1 MTAPAPPATPARATL
16 GPANDLEKVS
26 PLGLARH
33 LLGRLTRESKRSG
46 AGGAGGFA
54 GRILFAAA
62 LSSTAGALGG
72 LVPAAVETGVQALL
86 GNVSR
91 ASLARILAPVLAP
104 ATTASWVYI
113 VIAFV
118 AILLSVFVALLS
130 SQNSTRLTAETSSR
144 LRAIMMRSLIESSP
158 REIATLGES
167 LALVPVSNIPRPPGV
182 GPPKAAGTDTVKLT
196 VLRDAQSAAEFVI
209 AGLVT
214 LPYAIVA
221 LAMLATDLIGSGS
234 GLVALGGLVIFV
246 LSRLAS
252 LRASKGVAR
261 ATQALQATDARVF
274 GEIGEKLTHIEDFRL
289 AGAKD
294 RALDEVDGAL
304 RESVVARRGF
314 ARALALS
321 SQVTTVLGA
330 MAPLL
335 LLLVLSATHHAP
347 NPGEVGKLLLAI
359 PALVARLQAIDA
371 LRVSAIEKAFV
382 LRSVVKVMD
391 IEPRPDA
398 SRAHLRA
405 ADLGPG
411 GIVLDHV
418 TFTPAGKDKPILDD
432 VSLEVPEGSVVGLCG
447 PSGSG
452 KSTILRML
460 LRLDDPSAGA
470 VSVAGKDVREIVVDD
485 LSRVFS
491 RLGQESKLLARSI
504 EDNVLLGAPSTTT
517 PRREA
522 AKRALERAQIEA
534 LATDEG
540 IARKFSP
547 APPNLSGGE
556 QRRVL
561 FARALAQDARVLV
574 LDEPEAGLPGGQVE
588 AVLKAAVEAS
598 KGKTLFIAT
607 HAPDLLP
614 STFNVLLQGGK
625 VVDRGTHAELLER
638 SELYRSLF
646 SRKAKPADE
655 PPPPGAPPPGAPPL
669 APPGL

>member
-1 MTAPAPPATPARATL
+1 MTASAPR
-16 GPANDLEKVS
+16 DLEKVS
-26 PLGLARH
+26 PLGLAR
-33 LLGRLTRESKRSG
+33 LLLARITRDSRRAG
-46 AGGAGGFA
+46 AAGGSGGFA
-54 GRILFAAA
+54 GRILLAA
-62 LSSTAGALGG
+62 LLASVAGALGG
-72 LVPAAVETGVQALL
+72 LVPAAVEMGVQALL
-86 GNVSR
+86 NEPGK
-91 ASLARILAPVLAP
+91 ASLARLFARVLP
-104 ATTASWVYI
+104 PESTSVWVYI
-113 VIAFV
+113 GIAFG

-158 REIATLGES
+158 REISNLGEKLS
-167 LALVPVSNIPRPPGV
+167 MAPVSNIPRPPGMA
-182 GPPKAAGTDTVKLT
+182 PPKAAGTDTVKLT
-196 VLRDAQSAAEFVI
+196 VLRDAQSSAEFMV

-214 LPYAIVA
+214 LPQALVA
-221 LAMLATDLIGSGS
+221 LAALAIDLIQSGS

-246 LSRLAS
+246 ISRVAS

-261 ATQALQATDARVF
+261 ATAALQATDARVF
-274 GEIGEKLTHIEDFRL
+274 GEIGEKLTHVEDFRL
-289 AGAKD
+289 AGAKE
-294 RALDEVDGAL
+294 RALGEVEAAL
-304 RESVVARRGF
+304 GESVIARRGF

-335 LLLVLSATHHAP
+335 VLLILSAMNRQP
-347 NPGEVGKLLLAI
+347 NAGEVGKLLLAI

-371 LRVSAIEKAFV
+371 MRVSAIEKAFV
-382 LRSVVKVMD
+382 LRSVCKVIE
-391 IEPRPDA
+391 IEPKPDA
-398 SRAHLRA
+398 SRARLA
-405 ADLGPG
+405 AASVPPG
-411 GIVLDHV
+411 GIQLENV
-418 TFTPAGKDKPILDD
+418 TFTPLGKDKPILDD

-460 LRLDDPSAGA
+460 LRLDDPSGG
-470 VSVAGKDVREIVVDD
+470 SVKVGGTDVREILVDD
-485 LSRVFS
+485 LSRMFS
-491 RLGQESKLLARSI
+491 RMGQESKLLARSI
-504 EDNVLLGAPSTTT
+504 EENVLLGAPETIA
-517 PRREA
+517 PRGEA
-522 AKRALERAQIEA
+522 AKRALAQAQIDA

-588 AVLKAAVEAS
+588 AVLKAAVDAS

-614 STFNVLLQGGK
+614 STFNVLLKDGK
-625 VVDRGTHAELLER
+625 VVDKGTHAELLDR
-638 SELYRSLF
+638 SDLYRSLF
-646 SRKAKPADE
+646 SRKATTDGNA
-655 PPPPGAPPPGAPPL
+655 PPGAPRGGPPVPPGMPPTGAPPI
-669 APPGL
+669 PPGM